1 MTTPMM
7 KETMPCMIRVKII
20 VTVVKSATT
29 NAPIAVQETTIV
41 VPLPITIHR
50 RLRFVTRPA
59 RVDDDPITKWNAFNE
74 FNATNAN
81 YKVWV

>member
-1 MTTPMM
+1 
-7 KETMPCMIRVKII
+7 MIRVKII

-29 NAPIAVQETTIV
+29 NLPIAVQEATIV
-41 VPLPITIHR
+41 VVPYPVTIHRR